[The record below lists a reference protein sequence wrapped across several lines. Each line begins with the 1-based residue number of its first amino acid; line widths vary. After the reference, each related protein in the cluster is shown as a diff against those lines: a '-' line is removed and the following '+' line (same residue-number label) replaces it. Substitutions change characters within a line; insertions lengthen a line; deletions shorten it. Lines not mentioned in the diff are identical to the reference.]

1 MVSSEGSCVSPNSA
15 AKQYGVTKPISMA
28 GPTKTDRQRSKELD
42 KVWIVCVCVFF
53 LLLLEKVL
61 IIYNYC
67 VFCADL
73 VIIYVFGFWV
83 WIIVFRGSL
92 ILYMR

>member
-53 LLLLEKVL
+53 FVAFRESFNYLQLL
-61 IIYNYC
+61 C
-67 VFCADL
+67 
-73 VIIYVFGFWV
+73 
-83 WIIVFRGSL
+83 
-92 ILYMR
+92 ILC